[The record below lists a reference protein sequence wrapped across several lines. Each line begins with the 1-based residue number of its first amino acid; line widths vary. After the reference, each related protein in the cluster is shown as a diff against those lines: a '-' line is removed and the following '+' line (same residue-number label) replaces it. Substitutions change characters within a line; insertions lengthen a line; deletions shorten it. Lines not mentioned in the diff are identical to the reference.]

1 MDAYIVRTISCTRAE
16 MAKPFLR
23 NHLLEPK
30 TMGDRRRPKRLVG
43 KPLQI
48 AILFIQPYSSEV
60 SGIPVRRH
68 YCFVYRSDR
77 DASACRAL
85 LSPRHASFG
94 RDEPMGGRVYRARI
108 LC

>member
-23 NHLLEPK
+23 NHLLEPE
-30 TMGDRRRPKRLVG
+30 TVGDRRCQKRLVG

-77 DASACRAL
+77 YASTRRAL
-85 LSPRHASFG
+85 LSSRHPSVS
-94 RDEPMGGRVYRARI
+94 RDEPMGRG
-108 LC
+108 